1 MNILLDFIP
10 FQNAGGVGGAAS
22 FTKAVFDAVIARC
35 DTSIHL
41 YAMYDAKVPVGRQYD
56 YRQMA
61 QKHGVTLLDLS
72 SAPISEYVDHHKI
85 DTLFISIGQF
95 YANYDLEGIRCKV
108 VMFIH
113 DIFNVEGD
121 DNKVDLLIHDPNIET
136 TLQRCKRLVNVF
148 SGRWKRQMQKAYQT
162 IIPLYSAPNT
172 VAYTVSEYTRSSLA
186 YYFPNIKKDIHVCY
200 SPAREILMDKSV
212 EAASLSKLIESG
224 KPYLMLIAA
233 NRRYKNAHI
242 LVKVFK
248 RLLAD
253 HPDLHLLTLKYGRS
267 IHPQHLDISFLS
279 DSDLEHAYRHAYA
292 LVFASFFEGFGYP
305 PIEAIKHGTPVVAS
319 NVTSIPEILGEAGL
333 YFSPFY
339 PADLYKALSLLLD
352 NRDMLNVEMK
362 RQFEKISRRQHDDLC
377 QLVEQ
382 ILSCAL
388 PE

>member
-22 FTKAVFDAVIARC
+22 FTKAVFDAIIARC
-35 DTSIHL
+35 DTSVHL
-41 YAMYDAKVPVGRQYD
+41 YAMFDAKVPVGRQYD
-56 YRQMA
+56 YRQIA
-61 QKHGVTLLDLS
+61 QQHGITLLDIS
-72 SAPISEYVDHHKI
+72 STPIHEYVDRYKI
-85 DTLFISIGQF
+85 DTLLICIGQF
-95 YANYDLEGIRCKV
+95 YANYDLEGINCKV

-121 DNKVDLLIHDPNIET
+121 DNKVDLLIHDPYIET

-148 SGRWKRQMQKAYQT
+148 SGRWKRQIQKAYQN
-162 IIPLYSAPNT
+162 IMPLYSAPNT

-186 YYFPNIKKDIHVCY
+186 YYFPNMKKEIHVCY

-212 EAASLSKLIESG
+212 DDADLLRLIGSG
-224 KPYLMLIAA
+224 KPYLLLLAA

-242 LVKVFK
+242 LMKVFK
-248 RLLAD
+248 RLLTD

-279 DSDLEHAYRHAYA
+279 DSDLEHAYEHAYA

-305 PIEAIKHGTPVVAS
+305 PIEALKHGTPVVAS
-319 NVTSIPEILGEAGL
+319 NVTSIPEILGEAGV

-339 PADLYKALSLLLD
+339 PADLYRALRLVID
-352 NRDMLNVEMK
+352 NRDIRKSEIE
-362 RQFEKISRRQHDDLC
+362 RQAGKISQRQQEDLHK
-377 QLVEQ
+377 LVDQ
-382 ILSCAL
+382 ILSV
-388 PE
+388 